1 MTQPQSQR
9 RIDGERIKRV
19 STIAE
24 QQVEAGHFSSV
35 EWRVAHHGE
44 SVASGKTGL
53 ADTESNRPLP
63 DSPIYRIYS
72 MTKPVI
78 SIAALRLIEQGALY
92 LPSPVAQFIPQFSDL
107 TVAGRNGGADKKAD
121 NLLTVEHLLTHRSGL
136 SYDFLVDCKVAGI
149 YREHDLINR
158 VDLSL
163 AEFTEQLADLP
174 LVSEPGTAWRYSYS
188 TDVLARVIEVASGKP
203 LQQLL
208 QELVFAPCGMQDTT
222 FALNDSQVSRLLSM
236 YGQRSLSEE
245 MWNIDGPQKLTPLN
259 VDSGYPIQSASF
271 ARGGHGLYSTAG
283 DYMKFMQVLHNG
295 CTPGGEALLSASM
308 VEMMWCDRILPQQ
321 QPLVIGENR
330 LAGYGW
336 NLFGRVLNDPGQ
348 AMFLSSKG
356 EGGWAGAASTYFWV
370 DRDTGLSGLSMT
382 QYLGSSMPLGDM
394 IRSAA
399 YQSLV

>member
-1 MTQPQSQR
+1 MTQAGIDSKRIQR
-9 RIDGERIKRV
+9 VDGV
-19 STIAE
+19 AE
-24 QQVEAGHFSSV
+24 QQVNAGHFSSV

-44 SVASGKTGL
+44 VVSSGKTGV
-53 ADTESNRPLP
+53 ADHESASALP

-107 TVAGRNGGADKKAD
+107 TVAGENNEADEKAK

-149 YREHDLINR
+149 YRELDLINR

-163 AEFTEQLADLP
+163 AEFTELLADLP
-174 LVSEPGTAWRYSYS
+174 LVTEPGTAWRYSYS
-188 TDVLARVIEVASGKP
+188 TDVLARVVEVAGGKP

-208 QELVFAPCGMQDTT
+208 DELVFTPCGMQDTS
-222 FALNDSQVSRLLSM
+222 FALNDSQATRLLSM

-245 MWNIDGPQKLTPLN
+245 MWNLDGPQKLTPLS
-259 VDSGYPIQSASF
+259 VDKGYPVQSPSF
-271 ARGGHGLYSTAG
+271 ARGGHGLYSSAD

-295 CTPGGEALLSASM
+295 CTPAGEALLSAPM
-308 VEMMWCDRILPQQ
+308 VEMMWRDRILPEQ
-321 QPLVIGENR
+321 QPLVIGENS

-348 AMFLSSKG
+348 AMFLSSDG

-370 DRDTGLSGLSMT
+370 DRGTGLSGLSMT
-382 QYLGSSMPLGDM
+382 QYLGSSVPLGDL